1 MLFTSEERVMRVNT
15 NLYQEEINGVT
26 EWIQHEYDTRF
37 ASYFKD
43 VRNMFKRLQSETKP
57 ITDDELNWIMINLP
71 MVLFDVS
78 EKVSELQVALEIVRL
93 RCKEQET
100 ELIQASKAKT
110 ITQKKAEAALQLAEP
125 NAIQAVYQAVIDRVT
140 REITFSKELIMGAK
154 KVWDRRKNTEQSMP
168 VSVGQIPTYK
178 TPIFGSDQV

>member
-1 MLFTSEERVMRVNT
+1 MICVNT

-26 EWIQHEYDTRF
+26 EWIQHEYDARF

-71 MVLFDVS
+71 MILFDVS